1 MIQMIYNDT
10 SDRSGCQRKRAASE
24 ILMMTSSVM
33 PWRRKYF
40 FRKDDD
46 MNIKYISVENSI
58 AEWADKKGI
67 LKRWDGLNQYTLN
80 RWIKEMRENRT
91 FSMYV
96 INPTHKLVFI
106 NLEGFESFLRWKQKR
121 TK

>member
-1 MIQMIYNDT
+1 MEGKI
-10 SDRSGCQRKRAASE
+10 
-24 ILMMTSSVM
+24 
-33 PWRRKYF
+33 F
-40 FRKDDD
+40 FRKDDV

-106 NLEGFESFLRWKQKR
+106 NLEGFGRIRKFLKMEAKADKIRKSWYNIG
-121 TK
+121 

>member
-1 MIQMIYNDT
+1 
-10 SDRSGCQRKRAASE
+10 
-24 ILMMTSSVM
+24 
-33 PWRRKYF
+33 
-40 FRKDDD
+40 

-106 NLEGFESFLRWKQKR
+106 NLEGPNFKLKLATQKKFTWR
-121 TK
+121 LVVQAFFRV

>member
-10 SDRSGCQRKRAASE
+10 SDRSGCHRKRAASV

-40 FRKDDD
+40 FRKDND